1 MAHTHRGNALRRLS
15 IGLMA
20 AITGGSA
27 LLLRAEKQA
36 KAKLKASAKEV
47 VASEDG
53 ALKEAKIILQDDQGK
68 TVLTNVIRGKA
79 GQTVPVHL
87 QLPTDWEVASTEVI
101 PDTYTFHETGNNDL
115 LIEVRHLLTTGT
127 ENKTVHRI
135 IKIVCPDGSED
146 EKVQAATFTRN
157 LLTNHAHERTSYGE
171 WQPAKQDLPSFTA
184 PKIAGYHADKK
195 VTALTVSA
203 EHPDIHVTVTY
214 EQD

>member
-1 MAHTHRGNALRRLS
+1 MARTHRGSTLRRLS

-36 KAKLKASAKEV
+36 KAKLKKSAKQV
-47 VASEDG
+47 VAEDEED
-53 ALKEAKIILQDDQGK
+53 LKQAKIILQDADGK

-79 GQTVPVHL
+79 GQTVPVNL

-101 PDTYTFHETGNNDL
+101 PDTYTFHESGNNDL
-115 LIEVRHLLTTGT
+115 LVEVRHLVTTGT

-135 IKIVCPDGSED
+135 IKIVNPDGSED
-146 EKVQAATFTRN
+146 EEVQTAAFSRS
-157 LLTNHAHERTSYGE
+157 LLTNHAHERTSYGDWE
-171 WQPAKQDLPSFTA
+171 PAKQDLPSFTA

-195 VTALTVSA
+195 VAALTVSA
-203 EHPDIHVTVTY
+203 EHPDIHVTIAY
-214 EQD
+214 QQD